1 MVFTKLSAY
10 FCRWIWSL
18 SMIHLQTYFTS
29 ILIVLQRAKWS
40 VSERLETGG
49 FFGRAESFAD
59 RFISGWHGQPLQ
71 VLQRN
76 PPKICTSQGF
86 EMAFHLPTAKG

>member
-1 MVFTKLSAY
+1 MEFTKLSAY

-18 SMIHLQTYFTS
+18 SMTYLQTYFTS
-29 ILIVLQRAKWS
+29 ILIVLQEAKWL
-40 VSERLETGG
+40 VSERLETTG

-71 VLQRN
+71 VL
-76 PPKICTSQGF
+76 
-86 EMAFHLPTAKG
+86 